1 MSAQSQRTR
10 EQLAAEYSMLAQLA
24 EEMQK
29 EITLVQNLIAEI
41 DTASRTLKH
50 IGELEEEKEVL
61 IPIASGI
68 YARATMKKQEKFLV
82 SIGSNVLVEKT
93 LEQTLDFLKNQREEL
108 QKHLSRRLEELNRIA
123 ARIEEI
129 RKTLTGR

>member
-10 EQLAAEYSMLAQLA
+10 EQLTAEYSMLAQLA

-68 YARATMKKQEKFLV
+68 YARVTMKKQEKFLV

-108 QKHLSRRLEELNRIA
+108 QKHLSRRLEELNRIV

>member
-10 EQLAAEYSMLAQLA
+10 EQLTAEYSMLAQLA

-41 DTASRTLKH
+41 DTASGTLKH

-68 YARATMKKQEKFLV
+68 YARVTMKKQEKFLV

-108 QKHLSRRLEELNRIA
+108 QKHLSRRLEELNRIV